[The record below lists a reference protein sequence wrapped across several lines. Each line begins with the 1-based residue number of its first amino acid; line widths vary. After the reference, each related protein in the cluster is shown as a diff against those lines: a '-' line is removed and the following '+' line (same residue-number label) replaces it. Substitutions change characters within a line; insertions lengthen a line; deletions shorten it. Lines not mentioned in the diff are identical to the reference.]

1 MDFVGSVISGAV
13 DVATGKGGS
22 PVKNVITTT
31 VKTVTI
37 TTITIIITTTINFI
51 AIIVI
56 IVVIGSQIVFTAD
69 DNVVRLCELYTKSNL
84 YFFQLIRSSI
94 SNFEVTEGKAGSK
107 EEMVKVS

>member
-37 TTITIIITTTINFI
+37 NTITIIITTSTNII
-51 AIIVI
+51 AIIVTRPKPAY
-56 IVVIGSQIVFTAD
+56 GRQG
-69 DNVVRLCELYTKSNL
+69 L
-84 YFFQLIRSSI
+84 
-94 SNFEVTEGKAGSK
+94 AGSWGQDTDQAGTFWG
-107 EEMVKVS
+107 VFNVSLHTSGAQLRYKLTWNHKKPTWNHGEP